1 MEISEDEEE
10 MVTTSSTITFA
21 QNEALKEQNGEQEVE
36 ELVGIQKSN
45 FCNTFVQALTLPGD
59 NPIEGFRHPQDIREF
74 KVAGFNR
81 NGGRVFHEDGIVF
94 LF

>member
-21 QNEALKEQNGEQEVE
+21 QNEALEEQNGEQEVE

-45 FCNTFVQALTLPGD
+45 FCNTFV
-59 NPIEGFRHPQDIREF
+59 
-74 KVAGFNR
+74 
-81 NGGRVFHEDGIVF
+81 
-94 LF
+94 